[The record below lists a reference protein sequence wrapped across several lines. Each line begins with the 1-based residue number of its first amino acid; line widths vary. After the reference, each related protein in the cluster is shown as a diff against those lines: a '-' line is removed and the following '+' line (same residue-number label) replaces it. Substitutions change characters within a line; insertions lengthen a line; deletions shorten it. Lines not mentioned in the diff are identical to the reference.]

1 MRPMNALEKVVRAQ
15 VDVCLQKQ
23 RGESV
28 RQWDTRFHMMPPIGW
43 LNDPCGLCDDHGVYR
58 AWFQFAPFDAAGAL
72 KCWGEYHSEDLVHWH
87 FDGVPLVPDTAWDCH
102 GVYTGSTVVED
113 DRLAVIYTGNVKVDG
128 QHDFIHT
135 GREANVIRI
144 DRYPDGTW
152 SPKRLLLSWQD
163 YPSFCTR
170 HVRDPKV
177 WRQGHEW
184 FMVTGAR
191 RQDDQGMVLL
201 WRSDDG
207 EQWHFKS
214 VITSEKAFGYMWEC
228 PDLFRLDGHWFLS
241 FSPQGVTR
249 EQNRRQ
255 NIYLSG
261 YIPMK
266 GGEDPCTAELD
277 GDFVDWDYG
286 FDFYAPQTFETRDG
300 RRILFGWAGMADA
313 DAEYTVPTT
322 AEGWQHMLTV
332 PREVTLHEGRL
343 RQNPVKELDA
353 MRLQQLPCKA
363 GETAVVPDTVF
374 DLEIGGM
381 KGPFELRLNESCVL
395 SFDGKLVSLRFEDEL
410 GSGRQCRRA
419 EVSDVRNVRV
429 LADTS
434 ILEIYVND
442 GEIVF
447 TSRWFPKEAQRTVLL
462 KGQGDCR
469 LWQLQKES
477 FIQL

>member
-15 VDVCLQKQ
+15 VDVCLQKR
-23 RGESV
+23 RGGSA
-28 RQWDTRFHMMPPIGW
+28 RQWDTRFHMVPPIGW

-135 GREANVIRI
+135 GREANIIRI

-249 EQNRRQ
+249 EQDRRQ

-419 EVSDVRNVRV
+419 EASDVSNVRV

-442 GEIVF
+442 GETVF
-447 TSRWFPKEAQRTVLL
+447 TSRWFPKEEQRTVLL

>member
-1 MRPMNALEKVVRAQ
+1 
-15 VDVCLQKQ
+15 
-23 RGESV
+23 
-28 RQWDTRFHMMPPIGW
+28 MPP
-43 LNDPCGLCDDHGVYR
+43 
-58 AWFQFAPFDAAGAL
+58 A
-72 KCWGEYHSEDLVHWH
+72 
-87 FDGVPLVPDTAWDCH
+87 
-102 GVYTGSTVVED
+102 
-113 DRLAVIYTGNVKVDG
+113 
-128 QHDFIHT
+128 
-135 GREANVIRI
+135 
-144 DRYPDGTW
+144 
-152 SPKRLLLSWQD
+152 
-163 YPSFCTR
+163 
-170 HVRDPKV
+170 
-177 WRQGHEW
+177 
-184 FMVTGAR
+184 
-191 RQDDQGMVLL
+191 
-201 WRSDDG
+201 
-207 EQWHFKS
+207 
-214 VITSEKAFGYMWEC
+214 
-228 PDLFRLDGHWFLS
+228 
-241 FSPQGVTR
+241 
-249 EQNRRQ
+249 
-255 NIYLSG
+255 
-261 YIPMK
+261 
-266 GGEDPCTAELD
+266 
-277 GDFVDWDYG
+277 
-286 FDFYAPQTFETRDG
+286 
-300 RRILFGWAGMADA
+300 
-313 DAEYTVPTT
+313 

-419 EVSDVRNVRV
+419 EASDVRNVRV

-442 GEIVF
+442 GETVF

>member
-1 MRPMNALEKVVRAQ
+1 M
-15 VDVCLQKQ
+15 
-23 RGESV
+23 
-28 RQWDTRFHMMPPIGW
+28 
-43 LNDPCGLCDDHGVYR
+43 
-58 AWFQFAPFDAAGAL
+58 
-72 KCWGEYHSEDLVHWH
+72 
-87 FDGVPLVPDTAWDCH
+87 
-102 GVYTGSTVVED
+102 
-113 DRLAVIYTGNVKVDG
+113 IYTGNVKVDG
-128 QHDFIHT
+128 DHDFIHS
-135 GREANVIRI
+135 GREARIIRI
-144 DRYPDGTW
+144 DRYPDGSW

-163 YPSFCTR
+163 YPTFCTR

-201 WRSDDG
+201 WRSEDG
-207 EQWHFKS
+207 EAWHFQS
-214 VITSEKAFGYMWEC
+214 VITSEKPFGYMWEC
-228 PDLFRLDGHWFLS
+228 PDLFRLDGQWFLS
-241 FSPQGVTR
+241 FSPQGVAR
-249 EQNRRQ
+249 EENRRQ

-266 GGEDPCTAELD
+266 GTDDPRTAVLD

-286 FDFYAPQTFETRDG
+286 FDFYAPQTFQTRDD

-313 DAEYTVPTT
+313 DAEYTVPTK
-322 AEGWQHMLTV
+322 AAGWQHLLTV
-332 PREVTLHEGRL
+332 PREVTRKQGRL
-343 RQNPVKELDA
+343 CQNPVRELDA
-353 MRLQQLPCKA
+353 MRLKQLPCTA
-363 GETAVVPDTVF
+363 GEQAVVPDTVF

-419 EVSDVRNVRV
+419 EASDVRNVRV

-442 GEIVF
+442 GETVF